1 MSIANCTLSL
11 CIWFNSSQ
19 DEPLEDSVVS
29 FFWLYFMSLCCIFS
43 SSSITSFTV
52 VFRSLKDWKTIS
64 DKSLVLEA
72 GLSRMK
78 YLCWLREVR
87 GLKIKSRKS
96 EGLSLCS
103 EWEVFSWIRSFC
115 GTCRK
120 PLLRLSLTRLSSRDE
135 INATHFLVILT
146 YLSMILAKS
155 TNTYYLSLSI
165 TSGFAE

>member
-1 MSIANCTLSL
+1 M
-11 CIWFNSSQ
+11 
-19 DEPLEDSVVS
+19 S

-43 SSSITSFTV
+43 SSSSTSFTV
-52 VFRSLKDWKTIS
+52 VFRSSKDWKTIS
-64 DKSLVLEA
+64 DKSLVLDA

-103 EWEVFSWIRSFC
+103 EWEVFSWILSFC

-135 INATHFLVILT
+135 INATHFFVILT
-146 YLSMILAKS
+146 YLSMILTKS
-155 TNTYYLSLSI
+155 TNTYCLSFSI
-165 TSGFAE
+165 TSGFPE